1 METKVTIFF
10 YFLIS
15 CVSTKFTVFNV
26 HVCKKKTKTKYKNA
40 VRGLHL
46 QPIKGHA
53 CDI

>member
-1 METKVTIFF
+1 MFV
-10 YFLIS
+10 
-15 CVSTKFTVFNV
+15 
-26 HVCKKKTKTKYKNA
+26 KKKQKTKYKNA